1 MSSEIAS
8 LLWQI
13 VAPVLFLLGTVGNI
27 LSILVLTR
35 PSSRKSS
42 TATYLTALAVS
53 DLIVL
58 FFIFAS
64 TELSSWLLVAVTCER
79 IISTMW
85 PHKVRVLCT
94 RRSAFYVIL
103 SLVVTIYG
111 GTSHILFGMHLGS
124 VMVEEHGFN
133 NHTQFPNSTSIV
145 KAFLNSTES
154 GVSNSSFSQNKIT
167 DLNRFLATTQ
177 GHSTTSNDIHSSFAT
192 ITTLNIDASAT
203 MSTESFTK
211 VSFHNMSSPP
221 IPSVEATHTQNR
233 YVIQTTCSPLKDH
246 SYADFFN
253 FIYPWVDL
261 LMYFLIP
268 AVILVIG
275 DIIIIRK
282 IIESRTLRKLMLH
295 IDSSARKLH
304 DKSASVTMML
314 LTVNAVFV
322 LCTTPISIFL
332 IGMPYWVD
340 SAQGFTSVQAIGW
353 AIVNLLMYLNH
364 AINFI
369 LYFLSGTK
377 FRQKVMDM
385 FYRKKIQRA
394 QSLSLSQRE
403 SNSDGCSPHLMAA
416 SFSQCRKD
424 SQRSSYSTKRLCN
437 AEQSSCNDSILK

>member
-1 MSSEIAS
+1 MVRWWI
-8 LLWQI
+8 I
-13 VAPVLFLLGTVGNI
+13 YVFDIDVRLFGDVGCR
-27 LSILVLTR
+27 LHW
-35 PSSRKSS
+35 
-42 TATYLTALAVS
+42 
-53 DLIVL
+53 

-145 KAFLNSTES
+145 KAFLN
-154 GVSNSSFSQNKIT
+154 N
-167 DLNRFLATTQ
+167 
-177 GHSTTSNDIHSSFAT
+177 
-192 ITTLNIDASAT
+192 
-203 MSTESFTK
+203 
-211 VSFHNMSSPP
+211 
-221 IPSVEATHTQNR
+221 
-233 YVIQTTCSPLKDH
+233 H

-437 AEQSSCNDSILK
+437 AEQSSCNDSILKKFGHKIYVPTDTISLTVNSNTGSASINPLVDSVKLYKRADRAKQIATGRLNVAFQPDAKGRAAKEQEVTVTTHVQLRDNNFNIDNEYDLINTEDIVTHI